1 VADDLGTVLAVPV
14 DHDPWAVPKPGQ
26 TVPPTMDPI
35 SAMRAAAGDVLQQA
49 RPYWMDL
56 DPTDREIAERQD
68 AMQRGISQPGKV
80 LPTTGM
86 NPVPFAALDIGS
98 MLPVGGAAKL
108 AAGML
113 GIGAKRALAG
123 AAEAGTGAAE
133 RAAQEAAQGIRAYH
147 SSPHD
152 FTQFDLSKIGT
163 GEGAQAYGH
172 GIYVAENPAVSGAGG
187 EYWRAFA
194 RQMQQEGQ
202 SPEMTHAIQVLE
214 GAGGDRAQAI
224 AKLDEVLR
232 SNVPTAY
239 PREKIQA
246 TRDLLASDQQVGP
259 RTYEVNI
266 GARPEQFLD
275 WDKPFSQQPKTVR
288 DLFGYFEPY
297 PSPTGEE
304 IYQHLGR
311 GADKAAATQKLMD
324 AGIPGIRYLDQG
336 SRSKAYMVQPTYKGE
351 PYRDP
356 VHFDN
361 PHSAEQW
368 AQEQRDKGFGA
379 DVKDTG
385 SRNYVV
391 FDPKMIEIMRKYGI
405 AGLLGGGAASQLPQ
419 YPLPFQPGR

>member
-1 VADDLGTVLAVPV
+1 MADDLGTVLAVPV

-336 SRSKAYMVQPTYKGE
+336 SRNAKPVMTTTPHGDVVASHYPAPT
-351 PYRDP
+351 
-356 VHFDN
+356 
-361 PHSAEQW
+361 S
-368 AQEQRDKGFGA
+368 
-379 DVKDTG
+379 
-385 SRNYVV
+385 NYVV